1 MIQVDFYVWS
11 LIFYLNIFV
20 AKIFDFNGSLKF
32 NQIMNV

>member
-11 LIFYLNIFV
+11 LIFYLNIFATV
-20 AKIFDFNGSLKF
+20 ILDFNGSLKF